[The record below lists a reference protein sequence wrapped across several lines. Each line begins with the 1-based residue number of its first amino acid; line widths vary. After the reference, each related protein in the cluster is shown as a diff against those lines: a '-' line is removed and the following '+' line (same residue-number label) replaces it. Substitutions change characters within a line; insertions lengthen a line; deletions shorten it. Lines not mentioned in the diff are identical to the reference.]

1 MERITHRKLETKISL
16 RFQDSSKISDV
27 ISRIRT
33 NLQNITKLDYSSQ
46 PFRVSFVGFGQYC
59 LEIEILAY
67 FATKS
72 LDEFLYLQEMAN
84 IEILKA
90 VYESGAKLALP
101 TTQMIANVQQ
111 APPVVVYAQRHD
123 TKSSD
128 AYSWNPSN
136 IVVNAVANTT
146 NPKAEIHSQESTEA
160 AFSSQPLPVI
170 SHDDSSIYTTHPV
183 NNEASMGTAS
193 RVHGMNMMYEVESF
207 WEKYDYYDDL

>member
-16 RFQDSSKISDV
+16 RFQDSGKISEV

-33 NLQNITKLDYSSQ
+33 NLQSITKLDYSSQ

-84 IEILKA
+84 MEILKA

-111 APPVVVYAQRHD
+111 APPVVVYAKKLD
-123 TKSSD
+123 TKSSEV
-128 AYSWNPSN
+128 YHSWTPSSL
-136 IVVNAVANTT
+136 VANTT
-146 NPKAEIHSQESTEA
+146 NNDAEKTVRENKEA
-160 AFSSQPLPVI
+160 SYSGQPLPMI
-170 SHDDSSIYTTHPV
+170 SHDESSPFTSHPV
-183 NNEASMGTAS
+183 SNEVTMGSASS
-193 RVHGMNMMYEVESF
+193 RAHGLNMMYEVESF
-207 WEKYDYYDDL
+207 WEKYDYYEDV